1 MSAIIGILIGVI
13 VLVRVIGRQVTGSLV
28 TPKAL
33 AVMPAILLGFGVLS
47 LASVVHTASTGE
59 LAFLFLEGVVLIGL
73 GFARG
78 ASVRLTPTDQGLF
91 QKGTSATLVLWLLT
105 IGLRVGTTFAAAAL
119 WPHSTVGQAT
129 IALTIG
135 LTIGAQNA
143 MVYRRSLAMNAPLAA
158 QRA

>member
-1 MSAIIGILIGVI
+1 MSAVIGILIGVL

-28 TPKAL
+28 TQKSL
-33 AVMPAILLGFGVLS
+33 FVMPAILLGVGVVS
-47 LASVVHTASTGE
+47 LASVAHTVTTGQ
-59 LAFLFLEGVVLIGL
+59 LAFLALEAVVLIGL

-78 ASVRLTPTDQGLF
+78 ASVRLTPTDRGLF
-91 QKGTSATLVLWLLT
+91 QKGTAATLVLWLLT
-105 IGLRVGTTFAAAAL
+105 IGLRIGTTFAAAAI
-119 WPHSTVGQAT
+119 WPHSTVGQAA

-143 MVYRRSLAMNAPLAA
+143 MVYRRALAMDVAPAT